1 MRHRSKRHSFEELL
15 NAEKARI
22 EAALEST
29 DQGLQREL
37 LELKLRRI
45 ETAFQID
52 DWVSSVGLQPPK
64 KTHHERHAGQPREAP
79 QLEGAAGRLES

>member
-22 EAALEST
+22 EAALESK
-29 DQGLQREL
+29 DPGPQREL

-45 ETAFQID
+45 ETALQID
-52 DWVSSVGLQPPK
+52 DWVLSGGLQPPK
-64 KTHHERHAGQPREAP
+64 KTQG
-79 QLEGAAGRLES
+79 

>member
-1 MRHRSKRHSFEELL
+1 MRHRSEPHSFEELL

-29 DQGLQREL
+29 DPGQREL

-45 ETAFQID
+45 ETARQID

-64 KTHHERHAGQPREAP
+64 KTQG
-79 QLEGAAGRLES
+79 

>member
-1 MRHRSKRHSFEELL
+1 MRHRSEPHSFEELL

-29 DQGLQREL
+29 DPGLQREL

-64 KTHHERHAGQPREAP
+64 KTQG
-79 QLEGAAGRLES
+79 

>member
-15 NAEKARI
+15 KAEKARI

-29 DQGLQREL
+29 DPGPQREL
-37 LELKLRRI
+37 LELKLSRI
-45 ETAFQID
+45 ETALDID

-64 KTHHERHAGQPREAP
+64 KTQG
-79 QLEGAAGRLES
+79 

>member
-1 MRHRSKRHSFEELL
+1 MRHRSEPHSFEELL

-29 DQGLQREL
+29 DPGLQREL

-52 DWVSSVGLQPPK
+52 DWVSSVGPQPPK
-64 KTHHERHAGQPREAP
+64 KTQG
-79 QLEGAAGRLES
+79 